1 MENLDYEK
9 LINEGKV
16 YYIKYGRGAIIGIS
30 CESLKE
36 DFSEISSVIRE
47 AHGHNQEPI
56 LINAIC
62 FEEEC
67 VVFDILITKE
77 NFGYHSYM
85 NEKKYRVTK
94 KIPLSQ
100 ITFEKYELS
109 E

>member
-36 DFSEISSVIRE
+36 DLSETSSVIRE
-47 AHGHNQEPI
+47 AHNQDPV
-56 LINAIC
+56 LINAID
-62 FEEEC
+62 FEEGC
-67 VVFDILITKE
+67 VVFDILITV
-77 NFGYHSYM
+77 NLGLHFSGTA
-85 NEKKYRVTK
+85 KKYKVTK